1 VTGTRLRSGS
11 MLDLGCGQGLGGAAF
26 RPYVDWLVG
35 VDISPAM
42 VAKARSKG
50 LYDRLAVLD
59 LLRFLDADA
68 QSQARYHLVVAA
80 DVFVY
85 ASDLGSIAAAAARV
99 LAPDGLFAFT
109 VETHAGDGVVLQQT
123 LRYAHGAAH
132 VRSAIADAGLN
143 LLALNHAVTR
153 KEKGAPV
160 PSLVVVATG
169 SGRERSVPTVN
180 SDA

>member
-1 VTGTRLRSGS
+1 
-11 MLDLGCGQGLGGAAF
+11 M
-26 RPYVDWLVG
+26 
-35 VDISPAM
+35 
-42 VAKARSKG
+42 
-50 LYDRLAVLD
+50 
-59 LLRFLDADA
+59 
-68 QSQARYHLVVAA
+68 
-80 DVFVY
+80 FVY
-85 ASDLGSIAAAAARV
+85 ASDLVPVAAAAARV

-132 VRSAIADAGLN
+132 VRTAIADAGLN
-143 LLALNHAVTR
+143 LLALNDAVTR

-160 PSLVVVATG
+160 PSLVVVATR

>member
-1 VTGTRLRSGS
+1 
-11 MLDLGCGQGLGGAAF
+11 MLDLGCGTGLGGAAF

-59 LLRFLDADA
+59 LLHFLDADA
-68 QSQARYHLVVAA
+68 QSHARYHLVVAA

-85 ASDLGSIAAAAARV
+85 ASDLGAIAAAAARV

-143 LLALNHAVTR
+143 LLALNRAVTR

-160 PSLVVVATG
+160 PSVVVVATVF
-169 SGRERSVPTVN
+169 GRERSVPTVN